1 MSDVLKVFENE
12 KFGQIRTTTI
22 NGEPWFVGKD
32 IASALG
38 YGTDS
43 KSATNA
49 VAKYVDDED
58 KGVTEMMTP
67 GGKQKAIII
76 NESGVYSL
84 ILRSKLPTAKEF
96 KRWVTSEVLPS
107 IRKNGGYIVGQ
118 NDMTPEELLSAAL
131 LMAQKTIESRDERIR
146 IQAEQIKEMQPKV
159 DYYDTI
165 LAAAGTMRITQIS
178 KCYGKSAQW
187 LNKYLNEKHVQY
199 RVNKQWVLYQKYTEK
214 GYTKDVT
221 DLVPFGDGYKA
232 VVSTQWTQA
241 GRKFIY
247 DLLKADGIEPVCR
260 GSLEE

>member
-12 KFGQIRTTTI
+12 KFGQVRII
-22 NGEPWFVGKD
+22 EEDGKPLFCAYD
-32 IASALG
+32 IAKALG
-38 YGTDS
+38 YA
-43 KSATNA
+43 KPRNA
-49 VAKYVDDED
+49 VLDHCRYALKR
-58 KGVTEMMTP
+58 GAP
-67 GGKQKAIII
+67 HPQSPNKQIELTFIP
-76 NESGVYSL
+76 EGDVYRL
-84 ILRSKLPTAKEF
+84 IAHSKLPSAEQFEK
-96 KRWVTSEVLPS
+96 WVFDEVLPF

-131 LMAQKTIESRDERIR
+131 LMAQKTIESRDEKIR

-165 LAAAGTMRITQIS
+165 LAATGTMRITQIS

-221 DLVPFGDGYKA
+221 DLVPFGNGYKA